1 MNRWSDLQPSFV
13 KLIGAWIFAGGLLCI
28 ALFFMAGPVWAISFL
43 WLLGAYMLWWARSA
57 VILRLDD
64 FANTLDAWNDT
75 FESQGDENRLPVLQS
90 TGYLD
95 YLEEVAQR
103 LSSSLTKLDRR
114 LGRLQSEEARVA
126 TVLRSTM
133 VGILAL
139 DESQQLLLVNHAAK
153 EMLDI
158 TGRPTPGR
166 PLVEFI
172 RNPKIISLV
181 QEVRDSGRLSELE
194 VDANAVRSP
203 MQQQS
208 ANQILRLRASPLTAA
223 GAAPGVLILISDET
237 RLRRLEAMR
246 RDFTANV
253 SHELKTPLA
262 AIRAYAETLL
272 MGALEDPDAN
282 RRFVQNISDQ
292 AERLDELIHDL
303 LRLARLQ
310 SEPDGIS
317 TTPTAII
324 PIIEQSISQHRAIGL
339 SKDISIDFPKPT
351 FATSTDNWFVM
362 GNEEAILTIFN
373 NLIGNAIRYTQRGGQ
388 VRVRVDP
395 HPSQLV
401 ISVEDNGIGIPAED
415 HERIFERF
423 YRVEK
428 ARSSDTGGTGLGL
441 AIVKNLVVAI
451 GGTVTIES
459 QVGQGSCFTVSL
471 VRYAPDLQTL
481 G

>member
-1 MNRWSDLQPSFV
+1 
-13 KLIGAWIFAGGLLCI
+13 
-28 ALFFMAGPVWAISFL
+28 
-43 WLLGAYMLWWARSA
+43 
-57 VILRLDD
+57 
-64 FANTLDAWNDT
+64 
-75 FESQGDENRLPVLQS
+75 
-90 TGYLD
+90 
-95 YLEEVAQR
+95 
-103 LSSSLTKLDRR
+103 
-114 LGRLQSEEARVA
+114 
-126 TVLRSTM
+126 
-133 VGILAL
+133 
-139 DESQQLLLVNHAAK
+139 
-153 EMLDI
+153 
-158 TGRPTPGR
+158 
-166 PLVEFI
+166 
-172 RNPKIISLV
+172 
-181 QEVRDSGRLSELE
+181 
-194 VDANAVRSP
+194 

-471 VRYAPDLQTL
+471 VRYAPDLQTS

>member
-1 MNRWSDLQPSFV
+1 
-13 KLIGAWIFAGGLLCI
+13 
-28 ALFFMAGPVWAISFL
+28 
-43 WLLGAYMLWWARSA
+43 
-57 VILRLDD
+57 
-64 FANTLDAWNDT
+64 
-75 FESQGDENRLPVLQS
+75 
-90 TGYLD
+90 
-95 YLEEVAQR
+95 
-103 LSSSLTKLDRR
+103 
-114 LGRLQSEEARVA
+114 
-126 TVLRSTM
+126 M

-166 PLVEFI
+166 PLVELI
-172 RNPKIISLV
+172 RNPKIISLI
-181 QEVRDSGRLSELE
+181 QEVQDSGRLCELE
-194 VDANAVRSP
+194 VDTNAIRSP
-203 MQQQS
+203 IQRQS
-208 ANQILRLRASPLTAA
+208 INQILRLRASPLTAD
-223 GAAPGVLILISDET
+223 GAAPGVLLLISDET

-282 RRFVQNISDQ
+282 RRFVQNISHQ

-310 SEPDGIS
+310 SEPDGVS
-317 TTPTAII
+317 TIPIAII
-324 PIIEQSISQHRAIGL
+324 PILEQSISQHRAIGL
-339 SKDISIDFPKPT
+339 SKEISIDFPKPT
-351 FATSTDNWFVM
+351 FTQPSDNWFVM
-362 GNEEAILTIFN
+362 GDEEALITIFN
-373 NLIGNAIRYTQRGGQ
+373 NLLGNAIRYTQRGGQ
-388 VRVRVDP
+388 VHVHIDP
-395 HPSQLV
+395 QPNQLV
-401 ISVEDNGIGIPAED
+401 ISVRDNGIGIPEED

-459 QVGQGSCFTVSL
+459 EVGRGSCFTVSL
-471 VRYAPDLQTL
+471 VRHTPDLQSSV
-481 G
+481 

>member
-13 KLIGAWIFAGGLLCI
+13 KLFGVWVFAGGLLSI
-28 ALFFMAGPVWAISFL
+28 ALFFFAGAIWAISFL
-43 WLLGAYMLWWARSA
+43 WLLGAYMIWWSRSS

-64 FANTLDAWNDT
+64 FAGTLDTWNDT
-75 FESQGDENRLPVLQS
+75 FESQGEDRRLPVLQAS
-90 TGYLD
+90 GYLD
-95 YLEEVAQR
+95 YLEEVIQR
-103 LSSSLTKLDRR
+103 LSSSLTKVDRR
-114 LGRLQSEEARVA
+114 LNRLQSEEARVA

-172 RNPKIISLV
+172 RNPKIIALV

-194 VDANAVRSP
+194 VDTNAIRSP
-203 MQQQS
+203 MQRQS
-208 ANQILRLRASPLTAA
+208 ANQILRLRASPLTAD

-282 RRFVQNISDQ
+282 RRFVQSISDQ

-324 PIIEQSISQHRAIGL
+324 PILEQSVTQHRAIGL
-339 SKDISIDFPKPT
+339 SKEISIDFPKPT
-351 FATSTDNWFVM
+351 FSQPSDNWFVM
-362 GNEEAILTIFN
+362 GDEESLLTIFN
-373 NLIGNAIRYTQRGGQ
+373 NLLGNAIRYTQRGGH
-388 VRVRVDP
+388 VSLRIEPYPD
-395 HPSQLV
+395 HLV
-401 ISVEDNGIGIPAED
+401 ISVEDNGIGIPDED

-459 QVGQGSCFTVSL
+459 RVAQGSCFKVRL
-471 VRYAPDLQTL
+471 VRYAPDLQSSV
-481 G
+481 